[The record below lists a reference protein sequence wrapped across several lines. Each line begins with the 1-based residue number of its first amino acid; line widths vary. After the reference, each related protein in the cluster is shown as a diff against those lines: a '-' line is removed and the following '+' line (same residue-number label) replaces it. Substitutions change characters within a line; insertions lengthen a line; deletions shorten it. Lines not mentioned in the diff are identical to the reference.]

1 MQNVI
6 QQFKNA
12 MGEDNF
18 NKHNDFESL
27 INVLTEK
34 NQIERFMYRK
44 EIAARSGTGGTKS
57 FVNIKDLKGQ
67 VDMGTQTVKNKS
79 QYIGFKSVHY
89 AVIESA
95 MKVELTVARGTECR
109 DDFSFNIKTSDGSA
123 KQKIDYTA
131 VDEEV
136 VMKPGEIEK
145 TFVIAIVDNE
155 EPEPDKEFFVELV
168 DCKNKQRID
177 GDDTRCKVTIID
189 NDNPGVIG
197 FKERDMVVRA
207 KDGLLSIDIVR
218 EDGSSGEAKAEITVF
233 PAEDKDLGIP
243 AVKGMDFVD
252 PENPTVSFAAGEVT
266 KAMVIKMPGSSL
278 EPDGTPR
285 VAADDGE
292 EPESAYFIIRINSV
306 WPEGVKL
313 SRKRECLVEIRP
325 GNAQDEDEA
334 QKERTA
340 MMKEFMNHKD
350 PSWCQQFVIAC
361 MLGPVID
368 EHGGLDEVETGEA
381 LFHWLAMPWKVFFA
395 IVPPREKCGG
405 WLAFGIALL

>member
-1 MQNVI
+1 
-6 QQFKNA
+6 

-18 NKHNDFESL
+18 KKNNDFESL

-67 VDMGTQTVKNKS
+67 VDMGTQTIKNKS

-168 DCKNKQRID
+168 DCKNK
-177 GDDTRCKVTIID
+177 
-189 NDNPGVIG
+189 
-197 FKERDMVVRA
+197 
-207 KDGLLSIDIVR
+207 
-218 EDGSSGEAKAEITVF
+218 
-233 PAEDKDLGIP
+233 
-243 AVKGMDFVD
+243 
-252 PENPTVSFAAGEVT
+252 
-266 KAMVIKMPGSSL
+266 
-278 EPDGTPR
+278 
-285 VAADDGE
+285 
-292 EPESAYFIIRINSV
+292 
-306 WPEGVKL
+306 
-313 SRKRECLVEIRP
+313 
-325 GNAQDEDEA
+325 
-334 QKERTA
+334 
-340 MMKEFMNHKD
+340 
-350 PSWCQQFVIAC
+350 
-361 MLGPVID
+361 
-368 EHGGLDEVETGEA
+368 
-381 LFHWLAMPWKVFFA
+381 
-395 IVPPREKCGG
+395 
-405 WLAFGIALL
+405 